1 MSPQVQSSGKLIS
14 FSPTVS
20 TSVSTAVSTPAAAP
34 TYAGDLRTKPAA
46 EDGARAPDSTSPSA
60 GAEMSDS
67 PVRGILK
74 PQAWRP
80 RTERSGSEG
89 MLGECA
95 EPESSSALPAAEGD
109 VQTRGASEEE
119 AGAPYPVPGRVG
131 GGGGQKEPKHAIPR
145 RGSSELGPPPVAH
158 LGEELKGPSTAKGS
172 LQENLDL
179 EDKQALEESADVGV
193 FMVFKMAPSGLTNN
207 FLTEVSK

>member
-1 MSPQVQSSGKLIS
+1 
-14 FSPTVS
+14 
-20 TSVSTAVSTPAAAP
+20 
-34 TYAGDLRTKPAA
+34 
-46 EDGARAPDSTSPSA
+46 
-60 GAEMSDS
+60 
-67 PVRGILK
+67 
-74 PQAWRP
+74 
-80 RTERSGSEG
+80 

-109 VQTRGASEEE
+109 IQTRGASEEE

-179 EDKQALEESADVGV
+179 EDKQALEESADVGNV
-193 FMVFKMAPSGLTNN
+193 TRKFSLKGEAAPGLSEALQSGRLAAPVRAVITRVDQGISECSPFPRPLFPSSLTGQW
-207 FLTEVSK
+207 TDSVSKSGCSS